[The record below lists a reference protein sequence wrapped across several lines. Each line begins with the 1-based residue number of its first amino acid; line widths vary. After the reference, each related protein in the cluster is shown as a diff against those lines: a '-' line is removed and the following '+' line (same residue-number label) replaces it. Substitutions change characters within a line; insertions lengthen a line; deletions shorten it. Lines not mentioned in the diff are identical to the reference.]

1 MIYMTTGL
9 LFLLSAWS
17 RKWKVSLISAG
28 FLYVLL
34 DIAKP
39 WSIGYGAPD
48 FGVLAPT

>member
-39 WSIGYGAPD
+39 WLIRYGAPD